1 MHILA
6 SVSVTLRETLERM
19 VVPDEKTTLADS
31 LAELKTTLPDVV
43 KRLVVIRWLL
53 FP

>member
-6 SVSVTLRETLERM
+6 SVSVILRETPERV
-19 VVPDEKTTLADS
+19 VVPDETTTLADS
-31 LAELKTTLPDVV
+31 LAEFKTTLPDVV